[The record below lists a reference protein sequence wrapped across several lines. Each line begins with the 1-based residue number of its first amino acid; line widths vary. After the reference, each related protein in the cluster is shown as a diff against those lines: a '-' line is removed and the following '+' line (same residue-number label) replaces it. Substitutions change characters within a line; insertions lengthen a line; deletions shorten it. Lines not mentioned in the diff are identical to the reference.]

1 LPALISVSLD
11 LNQKYSFI
19 GLTQQKYFPRPI
31 SKFRN
36 QFLTFASI
44 MQKDKLLIIDD
55 EERLRN
61 LLARILQLEGY
72 EVLVASTGKEGLK
85 KLQQEIIPVVISDVK
100 LPDVNG
106 IELTSQIKASYPA
119 TEIIVLTAFGTI
131 NDGVKAIKSG
141 AFDYITKGDD
151 NEKIIP
157 LVSKAMDKAL
167 LQHRVLVLE
176 EKLNNK
182 FGFDRLIGKSNAITD
197 VIKLAQKVALTDTTV
212 LLLGETGTGKEI
224 FAEAIHQASNR
235 HTKSFVAVNCSA
247 FTKELLESELFGHKA
262 GSFTGAVKDK
272 KGLFEEANGGTIFL
286 DEIGELD
293 HDLQAKLLRVLESQ
307 QFLKIGDTKPTQV
320 NVRIL
325 AATNRNLQEEV
336 SKEGFRSDLY
346 YRLSVFQITLPALR
360 DRRKDIKLLAEY
372 FMNYFGIKVKKQFV
386 GLTDKFV
393 EKLEAYNWPGNIREL
408 KNIIERAVILA
419 DENVLDETLLPYEM
433 QEPQPTKSGGA
444 LSTFDLSSIEKI
456 HIQRVLNHAHGNRAE
471 AARLLNIGVAT
482 LYRKLKDYGLE

>member
-1 LPALISVSLD
+1 
-11 LNQKYSFI
+11 
-19 GLTQQKYFPRPI
+19 
-31 SKFRN
+31 
-36 QFLTFASI
+36 

-72 EVLVASTGKEGLK
+72 DVLIASTGKEALR
-85 KLQQEIIPVVISDVK
+85 KLQHEAIPVVISDVK
-100 LPDVNG
+100 LPDING
-106 IELTSQIKASYPA
+106 IELTSQIKASWPA
-119 TEIIVLTAFGTI
+119 SEIIVLTAFGTI
-131 NDGVKAIKSG
+131 NDGVKAIKGG

-167 LQHRVLVLE
+167 LQQKVLE
-176 EKLNNK
+176 LEKKLNSK
-182 FGFDRLIGKSNAITD
+182 FGFERLIGKSAAIAD

-224 FAEAIHQASNR
+224 FAEAIHQASPRNA
-235 HTKSFVAVNCSA
+235 KSFVAVNCSA
-247 FTKELLESELFGHKA
+247 FTKELLESELFGHKS
-262 GSFTGAVKDK
+262 GSFTGAIRDK

-307 QFLKIGDTKPTQV
+307 SFIKIGDTKPTQV

-325 AATNRNLQEEV
+325 AATNRNLQAEA

-360 DRRKDIKLLAEY
+360 DRKKDIKLLAEY
-372 FMNYFGIKVKKQFV
+372 FMGYFGAKVKKQFT
-386 GLTDKFV
+386 GLSDKLV

-419 DENVLDETLLPYEM
+419 DENALDETLLPYEM
-433 QEPQPTKSGGA
+433 QGPQAIQAGSS
-444 LSTFDLSSIEKI
+444 LSAFDLASVEKL
-456 HIQRVLNHAHGNRAE
+456 HIQRVLNHTHGNRAE
-471 AARLLNIGVAT
+471 AARLLNIGIAT

>member
-1 LPALISVSLD
+1 
-11 LNQKYSFI
+11 
-19 GLTQQKYFPRPI
+19 
-31 SKFRN
+31 
-36 QFLTFASI
+36 

-61 LLARILQLEGY
+61 LLARILELEGY
-72 EVLVASTGKEGLK
+72 DVLVAATGREGLK
-85 KLQQEIIPVVISDVK
+85 KLQQEPIPVVISDVK
-100 LPDVNG
+100 LPDING
-106 IELTSQIKASYPA
+106 IELTLQIKSTWPA
-119 TEIIVLTAFGTI
+119 TEIIVVTAFGTI

-157 LVSKAMDKAL
+157 LVSKAMDKAR
-167 LQHRVLVLE
+167 LQHRVLELE
-176 EKLNNK
+176 QKLNDK
-182 FGFDRLIGKSNAITD
+182 FGFDRLIGKSGAITD
-197 VIKLAQKVALTDTTV
+197 VIKLSQKVALTDTTV
-212 LLLGETGTGKEI
+212 LLLGETGTGKEL
-224 FAEAIHQASNR
+224 FAEAIHQASPR
-235 HTKSFVAVNCSA
+235 HNKAFVAVNCSA

-272 KGLFEEANGGTIFL
+272 KGLFEEADNGTIFL

-293 HDLQAKLLRVLESQ
+293 HELQAKLLRVLETQ
-307 QFLKIGDTKPTQV
+307 QFLKVGDTKPTKV

-325 AATNRNLQEEV
+325 AATNRNLQDEV

-346 YRLSVFQITLPALR
+346 YRLSVFQITLPSLR
-360 DRRKDIKLLAEY
+360 DRKKDIPLLAEY
-372 FMNYFGIKVKKQFV
+372 FMNYFGLKVKKQFT
-386 GLTDKFV
+386 GMTGKFV

-419 DENVLDETLLPYEM
+419 DENILDETLLPYEM
-433 QEPQPTKSGGA
+433 QEQQHSKSGN
-444 LSTFDLSSIEKI
+444 LPSTFDLSSIEKH
-456 HIQRVLNHAHGNRAE
+456 HIQRVLNHARGNRAE

>member
-1 LPALISVSLD
+1 
-11 LNQKYSFI
+11 
-19 GLTQQKYFPRPI
+19 
-31 SKFRN
+31 
-36 QFLTFASI
+36 

-55 EERLRN
+55 EERLRS

-72 EVLVASTGKEGLK
+72 EVIVASSGKEGLR
-85 KLQQEIIPVVISDVK
+85 KLQQEAIPVVISDVK
-100 LPDVNG
+100 LPDMNG
-106 IELTSQIKASYPA
+106 IELASQIKASYPA
-119 TEIIVLTAFGTI
+119 CEIIVLTAFGTI

-167 LQHRVLVLE
+167 LQYRVLELE
-176 EKLNNK
+176 QKLNAK
-182 FGFDRLIGKSNAITD
+182 FGFDRLIGKSAPITD
-197 VIKLAQKVALTDTTV
+197 VIKMAQKVALTDTTV

-235 HTKSFVAVNCSA
+235 HAKSFVAVNCSA

-262 GSFTGAVKDK
+262 GAFTGAVKDK

-293 HDLQAKLLRVLESQ
+293 LDLQAKLLRVLESQ
-307 QFLKIGDTKPTQV
+307 QFLKVGDTKPTQV

-325 AATNRNLQEEV
+325 AATNRNLLAEV
-336 SKEGFRSDLY
+336 NKEGFRSDLY

-360 DRRKDIKLLAEY
+360 DRKKDIRLLAEY
-372 FMNYFGIKVKKQFV
+372 FMHYFGVKVKKQLNS
-386 GLTDKFV
+386 LTDGFV
-393 EKLEAYNWPGNIREL
+393 EKLEAYPWPGNIREL

-419 DENVLDETLLPYEM
+419 DGNTLDETLLPYEM
-433 QEPQPTKSGGA
+433 QEPQTTKTGTA
-444 LSTFDLSSIEKI
+444 TTTFDLSTIEKM
-456 HIQRVLNHAHGNRAE
+456 HIQRVLVHVHGNRAE

-482 LYRKLKDYGLE
+482 LYRKLKEYGLE

>member
-1 LPALISVSLD
+1 
-11 LNQKYSFI
+11 
-19 GLTQQKYFPRPI
+19 
-31 SKFRN
+31 
-36 QFLTFASI
+36 

-55 EERLRN
+55 EERLRS

-72 EVLVASTGKEGLK
+72 DIVVASTGKEGLR
-85 KLQQEIIPVVISDVK
+85 KLQQEMIPVVISDVK
-100 LPDVNG
+100 LPDING
-106 IELTSQIKASYPA
+106 IELTSQIKTNWPA

-167 LQHRVLVLE
+167 LQQRVLDLE
-176 EKLNNK
+176 QKLNTK
-182 FGFDRLIGKSNAITD
+182 FGFDRLVGKSPAITE
-197 VIKLAQKVALTDTTV
+197 VIKMAQKVALTDTTV

-235 HTKSFVAVNCSA
+235 HNKAFVAVNCSA

-307 QFLKIGDTKPTQV
+307 QFLKVGDTKPTQV

-325 AATNRNLQEEV
+325 AATNRNLLAEV
-336 SKEGFRSDLY
+336 NKEGFRSDLY

-360 DRRKDIKLLAEY
+360 ERKKDIKLLAEY
-372 FMNYFGIKVKKQFV
+372 FMNYFGLKVKKQLT
-386 GLTDKFV
+386 GLSDKFV
-393 EKLEAYNWPGNIREL
+393 EKIEAYNWPGNIREL

-419 DENVLDETLLPYEM
+419 DDQILDENLLPYEM
-433 QEPQPTKSGGA
+433 QEPQLLKNDGIASN
-444 LSTFDLSSIEKI
+444 FDLSSIEKH
-456 HIQRVLNHAHGNRAE
+456 HIQKVLHYAHGNRAE
-471 AARLLNIGVAT
+471 TARLLNIGVAT
-482 LYRKLKDYGLE
+482 LYRKLKEYELE

>member
-1 LPALISVSLD
+1 
-11 LNQKYSFI
+11 
-19 GLTQQKYFPRPI
+19 
-31 SKFRN
+31 
-36 QFLTFASI
+36 
-44 MQKDKLLIIDD
+44 
-55 EERLRN
+55 
-61 LLARILQLEGY
+61 
-72 EVLVASTGKEGLK
+72 
-85 KLQQEIIPVVISDVK
+85 
-100 LPDVNG
+100 
-106 IELTSQIKASYPA
+106 
-119 TEIIVLTAFGTI
+119 
-131 NDGVKAIKSG
+131 
-141 AFDYITKGDD
+141 
-151 NEKIIP
+151 
-157 LVSKAMDKAL
+157 MDKAL
-167 LQHRVLVLE
+167 LQFKVLDLQQ
-176 EKLNNK
+176 KLNDK
-182 FGFDRLIGKSNAITD
+182 FGFERLIGKSSAITD

-235 HTKSFVAVNCSA
+235 STKAFVAVNCSA

-325 AATNRNLQEEV
+325 AATNRNLHDEV

-360 DRRKDIKLLAEY
+360 DRKKDIRLLAEY
-372 FMNYFGIKVKKQFV
+372 FMNYFGLKVKKQFA
-386 GLTDKFV
+386 GLSDKFI

-419 DENVLDETLLPYEM
+419 DDDILDETLLPYEM
-433 QEPQPTKSGGA
+433 QETQASKTGNP
-444 LSTFDLSSIEKI
+444 LSAFDLSSIEKL

-471 AARLLNIGVAT
+471 TARLLNIGVAT

>member
-1 LPALISVSLD
+1 
-11 LNQKYSFI
+11 
-19 GLTQQKYFPRPI
+19 
-31 SKFRN
+31 
-36 QFLTFASI
+36 
-44 MQKDKLLIIDD
+44 MQKSKLLIIDD
-55 EERLRN
+55 EERLRS

-72 EVLVASTGKEGLK
+72 EVLVAASGKEGLK
-85 KLQQEIIPVVISDVK
+85 KLQQETIPVVLSDVK
-100 LPDVNG
+100 LPDING
-106 IELTSQIKASYPA
+106 IELTRQIKEAFPL

-167 LQHRVLVLE
+167 LQLRVQELE
-176 EKLNNK
+176 KKLTTK
-182 FGFDRLIGKSNAITD
+182 YGFDSLIGKSAAITD
-197 VIKLAQKVALTDTTV
+197 AIKLAQKVALTDTTV
-212 LLLGETGTGKEI
+212 LLLGETGTGKEL
-224 FAEAIHQASNR
+224 FAEAIHQASPR
-235 HTKSFVAVNCSA
+235 RSKSFVAVNCSA

-272 KGLFEEANGGTIFL
+272 KGLFEEADSGTIFL

-307 QFLKIGDTKPTQV
+307 QFLKVGDTKPTRV

-336 SKEGFRSDLY
+336 NREKFRSDLY

-360 DRRKDIKLLAEY
+360 DRKKDIRLLAEHFMIY
-372 FMNYFGIKVKKQFV
+372 FALKVKKQV
-386 GLTDKFV
+386 TGMTDKLV

-419 DENVLDETLLPYEM
+419 DDNVLDESLLPYEM
-433 QEPQPTKSGGA
+433 QEPPAHQAGTP
-444 LSTFDLSSIEKI
+444 LSAFDLSSVEKL
-456 HIQRVLNHAHGNRAE
+456 HIQRVLNHTHGNRAE

-482 LYRKLKDYGLE
+482 LYRKLKDYGLD

>member
-1 LPALISVSLD
+1 
-11 LNQKYSFI
+11 
-19 GLTQQKYFPRPI
+19 
-31 SKFRN
+31 
-36 QFLTFASI
+36 

-72 EVLVASTGKEGLK
+72 DVLVASTGKEGIK
-85 KLQQEIIPVVISDVK
+85 KLQQDVIPVVISDVK
-100 LPDVNG
+100 LPDING
-106 IELTSQIKASYPA
+106 IELTTQIKAGWPE

-131 NDGVKAIKSG
+131 NDGVRAIKSG

-167 LQHRVLVLE
+167 LQHRVNELE
-176 EKLNNK
+176 QKLNNK
-182 FGFDRLIGKSNAITD
+182 FGFDRLVGKSTAITD

-235 HTKSFVAVNCSA
+235 RAKSFVAVNCSA
-247 FTKELLESELFGHKA
+247 FTKELLESELFGHKS

-272 KGLFEEANGGTIFL
+272 KGLFEEADGGTIFL

-325 AATNRNLQEEV
+325 AATNRNLLDEV
-336 SKEGFRSDLY
+336 SRSSFRSDLY

-360 DRRKDIKLLAEY
+360 DRKKDIRLLAEH
-372 FMNYFGIKVKKQFV
+372 FMHYFGLKVKKQLT
-386 GLTDKFV
+386 GLSEKFV

-408 KNIIERAVILA
+408 KNVIERAVILA
-419 DENVLDETLLPYEM
+419 DDDILEETMLPYEM
-433 QEPQPTKSGGA
+433 QGPQLLKQGLASGTA
-444 LSTFDLSSIEKI
+444 TFDLSIIEKI

-471 AARLLNIGVAT
+471 TARLLNIGVAT
-482 LYRKLKDYGLE
+482 LYRKLRDYGLE

>member
-1 LPALISVSLD
+1 
-11 LNQKYSFI
+11 
-19 GLTQQKYFPRPI
+19 
-31 SKFRN
+31 
-36 QFLTFASI
+36 

-72 EVLVASTGKEGLK
+72 EVLVASNGKEGLK
-85 KLQQEIIPVVISDVK
+85 KLQHDAIPVVISDVK
-100 LPDVNG
+100 LPDING
-106 IELTSQIKASYPA
+106 IELTSQIKTNWPA

-167 LQHRVLVLE
+167 LQHKVLE
-176 EKLNNK
+176 LEQKLNSK
-182 FGFDRLIGKSNAITD
+182 FGFDRLIGKSAAITD

-224 FAEAIHQASNR
+224 FAEAIHQASHRN
-235 HTKSFVAVNCSA
+235 TKTFVAVNCSA

-272 KGLFEEANGGTIFL
+272 KGLFEEANNGTIFL

-307 QFLKIGDTKPTQV
+307 QFLKVGDTKPTQV

-336 SKEGFRSDLY
+336 NKGGFRSDLY
-346 YRLSVFQITLPALR
+346 YRLSVFTITLPALR
-360 DRRKDIKLLAEY
+360 DRKKDIKLLAEY
-372 FMNYFGIKVKKQFV
+372 FMHYFALKVKKQFT
-386 GLTDKFV
+386 GLSDKFI

-419 DENVLDETLLPYEM
+419 DDSILDESLLPYEM
-433 QEPQPTKSGGA
+433 QEPQPTKSGNL
-444 LSTFDLSSIEKI
+444 LSAFDLSSIEKL

>member
-1 LPALISVSLD
+1 
-11 LNQKYSFI
+11 
-19 GLTQQKYFPRPI
+19 
-31 SKFRN
+31 
-36 QFLTFASI
+36 

-72 EVLVASTGKEGLK
+72 EVIVASTGKEGIR
-85 KLQQEIIPVVISDVK
+85 KLQQEAVPVIISDVK
-100 LPDVNG
+100 LPDING
-106 IELTSQIKASYPA
+106 IELALQIKTNWPAS
-119 TEIIVLTAFGTI
+119 EIIVLTAFGTI

-141 AFDYITKGDD
+141 AFDYIIKGDD

-167 LQHRVLVLE
+167 LQHKVLE
-176 EKLNNK
+176 LESKLNSK
-182 FGFDRLIGKSNAITD
+182 FGFDRLVGRSSAITD

-235 HTKSFVAVNCSA
+235 NAKSFVAVNCSA

-307 QFLKIGDTKPTQV
+307 QFLKVGDTKPTQV

-325 AATNRNLQEEV
+325 AATNRNLLAEV
-336 SKEGFRSDLY
+336 NKEGFRSDLY

-360 DRRKDIKLLAEY
+360 ERKKDIRLLAEY
-372 FMNYFGIKVKKQFV
+372 FMNYFGLKVKKQFT
-386 GLTDKFV
+386 GLTEEFV
-393 EKLEAYNWPGNIREL
+393 AKLEAYNWPGNIREL

-419 DENVLDETLLPYEM
+419 DDNILDESLLPYEM
-433 QEPQPTKSGGA
+433 QHQQPVKTGSLISA
-444 LSTFDLSSIEKI
+444 FDLASIEKL
-456 HIQRVLNHAHGNRAE
+456 HIQRVLNHTHGNRAE
-471 AARLLNIGVAT
+471 AARLLNIGIAT
-482 LYRKLKDYGLE
+482 LYRKLKEYGLE